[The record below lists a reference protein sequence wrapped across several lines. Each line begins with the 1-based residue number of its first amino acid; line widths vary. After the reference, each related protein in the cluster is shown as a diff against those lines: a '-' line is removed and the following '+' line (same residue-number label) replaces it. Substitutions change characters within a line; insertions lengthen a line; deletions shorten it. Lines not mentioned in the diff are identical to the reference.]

1 MENEIIE
8 FLKNEFSSVYCD
20 TCESNDSDD
29 GACSCCHRKAMNW
42 SISDYQARYVTKRIM
57 EIISR

>member
-20 TCESNDSDD
+20 TCESNDNDD
-29 GACSCCHRKAMNW
+29 GTCDYCHRKAMNW

-57 EIISR
+57 EIISH